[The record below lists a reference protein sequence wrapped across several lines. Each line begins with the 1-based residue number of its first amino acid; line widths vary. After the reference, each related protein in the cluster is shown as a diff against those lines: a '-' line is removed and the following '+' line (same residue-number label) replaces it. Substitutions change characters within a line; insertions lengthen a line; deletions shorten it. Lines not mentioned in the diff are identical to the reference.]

1 MAGFTWIQ
9 MHDSVTWPRLSMNL
23 EGSYHKITKKN
34 QNPVLIGTPKASI
47 LSQKPT
53 LTSIAGSITNI
64 G

>member
-1 MAGFTWIQ
+1 

-23 EGSYHKITKKN
+23 EGSYHKITKEN